1 MSCLFKKVLLSSAIF
16 VSLSF
21 GQVIQKVEIMGAKY
35 VPDEV
40 IKALIKAREGLTY
53 TPDLV
58 REDIRRLYRTGF
70 FDRVEV
76 YEERKDGGVIL
87 YYDVVD
93 LPIIYKIEFTGN
105 RKIKSEDLE
114 KKIGIE
120 TEVGKID
127 VEELTKGYTSSPA
140 IEEKVEIQRKLKL
153 GRVLSREEMEYIKR
167 KIVEAYAKE
176 GYPNVKVDYELV
188 PKKGASKIVYHI
200 FEGSPEYVSS
210 IHFKGNKTFRAGKL
224 LDHMETKPPSL
235 LALRLRPPFSEDV
248 LKDDMTRLRD
258 FYVSEGFLD
267 AKVSYKIEKK
277 DAKYSIEIDI
287 DEGKRY
293 KLESLKIEGNTLFS
307 YDELVGAFLKKNKGG
322 YYREEVIDQIISNI
336 KRQYSTIGFLNVS
349 VVKDEKI
356 DSEGKKVSLTLKV
369 NEGEPVYIDRVQV
382 RGNYESRDYVIRRE
396 MRVQEGELANE
407 REIERSR
414 TRIFNLGYYED
425 VSIEPLP
432 SEGRRWDLEVKVRE
446 RFTGQFSVGLG
457 YNQVT
462 KVAGFVSVRKGN
474 FLGTGDIAG
483 ISVSYGSN
491 YKDNSLSYTKK
502 WFLNKPMDLTGSL
515 YDRRID
521 YTTYTVSRTGLDF
534 ILSRELAEFWRVSG
548 GFSIQRV
555 RYSNISSDASAA
567 IRQEAGTRQSRK
579 LLFGITRDTRDNY
592 LFPTKGALTE
602 LSYSVAVPVLG
613 GTERF
618 NKVTLSH
625 QMFMKDTLF
634 DTGLILSL
642 KGVVGMA
649 EPYGGKTVPLDERFF
664 VGGDFTIRGYK
675 YGYAGPLDPNT
686 NDPIGASRE
695 LILSAELNYPIY
707 KNILYGAVFYDT
719 GLGANSW
726 KDFKPQNFREGFGV
740 GIRFI
745 TPFAPIK
752 LDWAFKTKKVPG
764 DTSRSKLHFVLG
776 VFF

>member
-1 MSCLFKKVLLSSAIF
+1 MSCLFKKVILSSALF

-21 GQVIQKVEIMGAKY
+21 SQVIHKVEIRGAKY

-40 IKALIKAREGLTY
+40 IKALIKAKEGVTY

-70 FDRVEV
+70 FDKIEV
-76 YEERKDGGVIL
+76 YEEKQDDSVTL
-87 YYDVVD
+87 YYNVVD
-93 LPIIYKIEFTGN
+93 LPIIYKIEFVGN

-167 KIVEAYAKE
+167 KIMEAYAKE
-176 GYPNVKVDYELV
+176 GYPNVTVTYELV
-188 PKKGASKIVYHI
+188 PKKGASKLVYHI
-200 FEGSPEYVSS
+200 SEGSPEYVSS
-210 IHFKGNKTFRAGKL
+210 ITFKGNKTFRSGRL

-235 LALRLRPPFSEDV
+235 LALRLHPPFSEDV
-248 LKDDMTRLRD
+248 LKDDITRLED
-258 FYVSEGFLD
+258 FYRSEGFFD
-267 AKVSYKIEKK
+267 VKVSYKITKR
-277 DAKYSIEIDI
+277 DSKYSIEIDI
-287 DEGKRY
+287 NEGKRY
-293 KLESLKIEGNTLFS
+293 KLENLKIEGNTLFS
-307 YDELVGAFLKKNKGG
+307 YDELVEKLLKKNKGG
-322 YYREEVIDQIISNI
+322 YYRDEVINAVMDNI
-336 KRQYSTIGFLNVS
+336 KKRYSSIGFMNVS
-349 VVKDEKI
+349 VIRDEKV
-356 DSEGKKVSLTLKV
+356 DGEKKGVNVTLKI
-369 NEGEPVYIDRVQV
+369 NEGEPVYINRVQI
-382 RGNYESRDYVIRRE
+382 RGNYETRDYVIRRE

-407 REIERSR
+407 KEIERSK

-425 VSIEPLP
+425 VSIEPIP
-432 SEGRRWDLEVKVRE
+432 SEGRRWDFEVKVRE

-462 KVAGFVSVRKGN
+462 KVAGFVSIRKGN

-491 YKDNSLSYTKK
+491 YKDNSISYTRK
-502 WFLNKPMDLTGSL
+502 WFLNKPMDLTGSI

-521 YTTYTVSRTGLDF
+521 YTTYTVSRTGLDL

-548 GFSIQRV
+548 GFSFQKV
-555 RYSNISSDASAA
+555 RYSNISPDASVA
-567 IRQEAGTRQSRK
+567 IQQEARTRQSRK
-579 LLFGITRDTRDNY
+579 ILFGITRDTRDNY

-686 NDPIGASRE
+686 HDPIGANRE

-726 KDFKPQNFREGFGV
+726 KDFKPQNFRSGFGV

-764 DTSRSKLHFVLG
+764 DTSRTKLHFVLG